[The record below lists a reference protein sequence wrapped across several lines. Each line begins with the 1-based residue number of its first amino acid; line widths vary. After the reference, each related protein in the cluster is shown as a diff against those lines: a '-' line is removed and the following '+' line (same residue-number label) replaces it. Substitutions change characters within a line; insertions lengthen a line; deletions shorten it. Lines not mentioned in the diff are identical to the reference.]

1 MAVVEDGQGSEATLF
16 EGRSHVDMGCPGVA
30 GVARQL
36 QEGIFYVGD
45 AGGAAA
51 GPLHADQAGE
61 ASAEVPVGTFH

>member
-1 MAVVEDGQGSEATLF
+1 
-16 EGRSHVDMGCPGVA
+16 MGCTGVA

-36 QEGIFYVGD
+36 QEDIFYVGD